1 MTQAARSAP
10 AAERKAYRPE
20 ADTYWSR
27 KAAWRESSF
36 GRVILEI
43 RGDKAA
49 MLGLAWIVLLVLLAI
64 FCPVLPLKDPNK
76 VNIAD
81 AFAPPSMQYPFGT
94 DNLGR
99 DILARVI
106 FAARVSV
113 LGSIAAVGVGT
124 ILGVPWGL
132 AAGFFGGTTDS
143 VMMRVVDFML
153 AIPTILMALLILA
166 VLGPGAINA
175 IIAIAVTRIPTMA
188 RLARSSTLVEQERD
202 YVTASRAIG
211 ARSGHMLFRVILPNT
226 LPPVFVQF
234 TLSLAFAILL
244 ESGLSFLGLGTR
256 PPTPAWGEMLA
267 TGRGFL
273 YDAPWI
279 ALFPGLAITTYV
291 LAVGYVSDG
300 LRAGIGA
307 KSVR

>member
-1 MTQAARSAP
+1 
-10 AAERKAYRPE
+10 
-20 ADTYWSR
+20 
-27 KAAWRESSF
+27 
-36 GRVILEI
+36 
-43 RGDKAA
+43 
-49 MLGLAWIVLLVLLAI
+49 
-64 FCPVLPLKDPNK
+64 
-76 VNIAD
+76 
-81 AFAPPSMQYPFGT
+81 
-94 DNLGR
+94 
-99 DILARVI
+99 
-106 FAARVSV
+106 
-113 LGSIAAVGVGT
+113 
-124 ILGVPWGL
+124 
-132 AAGFFGGTTDS
+132 
-143 VMMRVVDFML
+143 
-153 AIPTILMALLILA
+153 
-166 VLGPGAINA
+166 
-175 IIAIAVTRIPTMA
+175 
-188 RLARSSTLVEQERD
+188 
-202 YVTASRAIG
+202 
-211 ARSGHMLFRVILPNT
+211 MLFRVILPNT

>member
-1 MTQAARSAP
+1 MSVSRAAP
-10 AAERKAYRPE
+10 AKEPKAYEPE
-20 ADTYWSR
+20 AEASWQR
-27 KAAWRESSF
+27 KPAWRESTF
-36 GRVILEI
+36 GRVALEI
-43 RGDKAA
+43 RGDRAA
-49 MLGLAWIVLLVLLAI
+49 LLGLTWIIILIILATLG
-64 FCPVLPLKDPNK
+64 PVLPLKDPEE
-76 VNIAD
+76 VNIAL
-81 AFAPPSMQYPFGT
+81 AFTPPSMQYPFGT

-99 DILARVI
+99 DMLTRVI
-106 FAARVSV
+106 LAARVSV
-113 LGSIAAVGVGT
+113 LGSIAAVAVGT
-124 ILGVPWGL
+124 LVGVPWGL
-132 AAGFFGGTTDS
+132 AAGFFGGSVDS
-143 VMMRVVDFML
+143 VMMRIVDFKL
-153 AIPTILMALLILA
+153 AIPTILLALLILA

-202 YVTASRAIG
+202 YVLASRAIG
-211 ARSGHMLFRVILPNT
+211 ARNSHLVLRVIMPNT
-226 LPPVFVQF
+226 LPPAFVQF

-267 TGRGFL
+267 TGRRYL
-273 YDAPWI
+273 MDAPWI
-279 ALFPGLAITTYV
+279 AIFPGLAITTYI